1 VVTYSFGPF
10 RLLPHVRRLERDGTA
25 IALTPKAFDLL
36 LALVVH
42 RERALSKDEILL
54 LVWPGSIVEESN
66 LAQQVL
72 LLRRALGADDCIA
85 TIPRFGYRFAVAVV
99 EEQSRGASAAISP
112 HCLIWDGREFLLREG
127 LTVIGRAEDADVQIP
142 VPSLSRH
149 HARVLVRGL
158 EATIEDLGSRHGT
171 WRGTLPVTAPTLLVS
186 GDSIRLGTATLVY
199 CMVMPDDS
207 TLA

>member
-10 RLLPHVRRLERDGTA
+10 RLLPHVRRLERDGVM

-36 LALVVH
+36 LALVMH
-42 RERALSKDEILL
+42 RERALSKDEIMS

-85 TIPRFGYRFAVAVV
+85 TIPRFGYRFAVTVV
-99 EEQSRGASAAISP
+99 EEQSRGASPAISS
-112 HCLIWDGREFLLREG
+112 HCLIWDGREFLLHEG

-142 VPSLSRH
+142 VPSLSRR
-149 HARVLVRGL
+149 HARVLARGL
-158 EATIEDLGSRHGT
+158 EATIEDLGSRHGS
-171 WRGTLPVTAPTLLVS
+171 WRGTLPVKAPTLLVS

-199 CMVMPDDS
+199 CLVMPDDT
-207 TLA
+207 TLV